1 MNGYINKT
9 NTGRTIGKDS
19 FCDFVVVVVF
29 GGIGVGGGVA
39 EGWLGW
45 IRSVKC
51 VYIMI
56 LFCVRYQYQV
66 QGCGAPQAVLR
77 DGCTLGRE
85 CIPGSIVGVQV
96 GPNT

>member
-1 MNGYINKT
+1 MVKSGWV
-9 NTGRTIGKDS
+9 GGLLKDS
-19 FCDFVVVVVF
+19 
-29 GGIGVGGGVA
+29 
-39 EGWLGW
+39 W

-56 LFCVRYQYQV
+56 LFCVRSRV
-66 QGCGAPQAVLR
+66 VCAPQAVLR